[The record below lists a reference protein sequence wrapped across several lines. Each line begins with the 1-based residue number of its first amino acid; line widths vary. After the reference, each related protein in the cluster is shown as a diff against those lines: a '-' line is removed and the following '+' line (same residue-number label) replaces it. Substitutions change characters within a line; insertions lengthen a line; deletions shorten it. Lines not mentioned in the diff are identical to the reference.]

1 MGPTGP
7 TDPSQT
13 SLGHC
18 LGQGLAQ
25 AHPYPPGNKE
35 VMGGLQGAVLG
46 GRLLQAQK
54 GVQGGQGL
62 QMGLQLRL
70 VKLNFRI
77 LLNLGAA
84 MLLLPPMAKDLAPAP
99 LRAPPN
105 CPHLPHHPLQCPKLL
120 EFHLGPLPCPS
131 HIEETPLLNEDLIQ

>member
-46 GRLLQAQK
+46 GSAW
-54 GVQGGQGL
+54 GQCWGA
-62 QMGLQLRL
+62 
-70 VKLNFRI
+70 V
-77 LLNLGAA
+77 LGAVLGMVA
-84 MLLLPPMAKDLAPAP
+84 DNDINT
-99 LRAPPN
+99 RAR
-105 CPHLPHHPLQCPKLL
+105 
-120 EFHLGPLPCPS
+120 
-131 HIEETPLLNEDLIQ
+131 IV